1 MRTLAAM
8 GLVLLLATTGLQASD
23 HRDAPLAKA
32 NAAADINDL
41 YAFVRGQ
48 SLVVAVTVNPF
59 LASEA
64 RLFDPNVR
72 YQIHVDTD
80 GDALADMNLE
90 LRFNRFGRVSTTGN
104 LKSLVTQLFTGR
116 REDPFFFDLDLL
128 SQGSIGQ
135 DTFAGADVAAIVV
148 ELNLKRLTR
157 RGTTLGIW
165 ASTHKQGVGTV
176 DRKGRPAINTLFI
189 AAEMKDTFNK
199 AQPVQDKG
207 KYGQFIPLDIL
218 TPDILTI
225 DTSKP
230 TLYPN
235 GRGLADDV
243 IDISL
248 GLLGGGTDDVDG
260 NDAEYLTTFPYL
272 APPHAAAA
280 KPAAEAA
287 ALPAG
292 LVLEPAYPNP
302 FNPSTQIPYTLPGAG
317 TAVLKIYDLLGQ
329 EVRTLVDGAQAPGR
343 YLVTWDGTDHA
354 GLPVASG
361 IYLYRL
367 QMRSTAESVPFTL
380 TRQLTLLR

>member
-1 MRTLAAM
+1 MRTFAAV
-8 GLVLLLATTGLQASD
+8 GLVLLLATTGLQASE

-41 YAFVRGQ
+41 YAFVKGQ
-48 SLVVAVTVNPF
+48 SLIVAVTVNPF

-80 GDALADMNLE
+80 GNALADMNLE
-90 LRFNRFGRVSTTGN
+90 LRFNRLGAVRTMGN
-104 LKSLVTQLFTGR
+104 LKPLVTNLFTGR

-128 SQGSIGQ
+128 SQGPIGQ

-189 AAEMKDTFNK
+189 AAEMKDVFNR
-199 AQPVQDKG
+199 AQPAQDKG

-225 DTSKP
+225 DTAKP

-260 NDAEYLTTFPYL
+260 NDAEYLTAFPYL

-280 KPAAEAA
+280 KPAAAA

-292 LVLEPAYPNP
+292 LALEPAYPNP
-302 FNPSTQIPYTLPGAG
+302 FNPATQIPYNLSGAG
-317 TAVLKIYDLLGQ
+317 AVTLKIYDLLGQ
-329 EVRTLVDGAQAPGR
+329 EVRTLVDGAQAPGPGPGLR
-343 YLVTWDGTDHA
+343 HPGAPGSSLA
-354 GLPVASG
+354 GPGPSG
-361 IYLYRL
+361 
-367 QMRSTAESVPFTL
+367 
-380 TRQLTLLR
+380 

>member
-1 MRTLAAM
+1 MRTFAAV
-8 GLVLLLATTGLQASD
+8 GLVLLLATAGLQASD

-41 YAFVRGQ
+41 YAFVKGP
-48 SLVVAVTVNPF
+48 SLIVAVTVNPF

-72 YQIHVDTD
+72 YKIHVDTD
-80 GDALADMNLE
+80 GNALADMNLE
-90 LRFNRFGRVSTTGN
+90 LRFNRSGRVSTTGN
-104 LKSLVTQLFTGR
+104 LKPLVTDLFTGR

-128 SQGSIGQ
+128 SQGPIGQ

-157 RGTTLGIW
+157 RGANLGIW
-165 ASTHKQGVGTV
+165 ATTHKQGVGTV

-189 AAEMKDTFNK
+189 AAEMKDAFNK

-218 TPDILTI
+218 TPDLLTI

-235 GRGLADDV
+235 GRGLTDDV

-260 NDAEYLTTFPYL
+260 NDAEYLTAFPYL
-272 APPHAAAA
+272 APPHTAAA
-280 KPAAEAA
+280 KPAAA

-292 LVLEPAYPNP
+292 LALEPAYPNP
-302 FNPSTQIPYTLPGAG
+302 FNPSTQIPYNLPAAG
-317 TAVLKIYDLLGQ
+317 TVSLKIYDLLGQ
-329 EVRTLVDGAQAPGR
+329 EVRTLVDGAQAPGH

-354 GLPVASG
+354 GHQVASG

-367 QMRSTAESVPFTL
+367 HMRSTAESVPFTL